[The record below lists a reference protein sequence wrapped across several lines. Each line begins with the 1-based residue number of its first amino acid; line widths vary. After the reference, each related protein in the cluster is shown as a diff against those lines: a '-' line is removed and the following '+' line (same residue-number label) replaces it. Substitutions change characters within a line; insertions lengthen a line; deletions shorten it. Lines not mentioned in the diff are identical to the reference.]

1 MRISKSTAMHC
12 TAAARWLMSAVSD
25 LAAMLAALC
34 ALSFNI
40 NTGLRVS
47 RKLLLDLNDIGL
59 PLAMEML
66 DTITPQFLADLI
78 SWSVRR
84 RCCALSLSEF
94 ESRACSSAAALAQV
108 HLCLLP
114 LLRSH
119 RLLSIFRVLLQGR
132 HWRSHDG
139 ESAASRVGVRT
150 QHAHRIQERNRSA
163 SERARRRVASC
174 DEREKTKEACTRA
187 HTVGF
192 AISCLRFFSVASGG
206 SCKIATDA
214 IVASRSPHSF
224 LSVTSQG
231 LAAIV
236 ETSGNPDCHLVL
248 RGADV
253 GPNYERKFVD
263 EAVGALARVSA
274 PLAVMIDASHG
285 NSNKHHANQIKVVA
299 DVAAQLAQQNHPN
312 SKHIVGVMV
321 ESNLVEGAQKL
332 ECGPGRKQQL
342 KYGQSV
348 TDACIAW
355 DDTEKVLAM
364 LAEGVQARRKIYAK
378 EA

>member
-1 MRISKSTAMHC
+1 MLCS
-12 TAAARWLMSAVSD
+12 L
-25 LAAMLAALC
+25 MLAF
-34 ALSFNI
+34 S
-40 NTGLRVS
+40 
-47 RKLLLDLNDIGL
+47 
-59 PLAMEML
+59 
-66 DTITPQFLADLI
+66 
-78 SWSVRR
+78 
-84 RCCALSLSEF
+84 
-94 ESRACSSAAALAQV
+94 
-108 HLCLLP
+108 
-114 LLRSH
+114 
-119 RLLSIFRVLLQGR
+119 
-132 HWRSHDG
+132 
-139 ESAASRVGVRT
+139 
-150 QHAHRIQERNRSA
+150 
-163 SERARRRVASC
+163 
-174 DEREKTKEACTRA
+174 
-187 HTVGF
+187 
-192 AISCLRFFSVASGG
+192 SVASGG

-224 LSVTSQG
+224 LGVTSQG

-263 EAVGALARVSA
+263 EAVAALVRVSA

-285 NSNKHHANQIKVVA
+285 NSNKDHNNQVKVVA
-299 DVAAQLAQQNHPN
+299 NVAAQLAQQNHPN

-364 LAEGVQARRKIYAK
+364 LAEGVQARRKIQAK
-378 EA
+378 KA